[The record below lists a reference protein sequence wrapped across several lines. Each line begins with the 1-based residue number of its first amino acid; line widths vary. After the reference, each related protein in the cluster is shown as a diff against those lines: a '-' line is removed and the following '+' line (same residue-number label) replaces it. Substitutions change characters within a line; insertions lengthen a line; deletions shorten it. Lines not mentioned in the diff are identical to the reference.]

1 MHVHKYLLF
10 LPIALYSTGFHSKKK
25 PSAQVVHIRRDTH
38 SAQNIVTLCA
48 SPCSVQ
54 ESAQEIMVVH
64 KLKTL
69 GNYPVSF
76 CVQLPNSSL
85 TSLATLAF
93 ADEGCETN
101 RLLDEQKLLGG
112 RLRDFFFFFCTVCSH
127 LASFNIWCVTCQHC
141 THWHA
146 WASHM
151 QAMVLIGDAK
161 QAMSVGER
169 KSGPGETGLT
179 GPAATALLQPY
190 FQAFPSPIL

>member
-85 TSLATLAF
+85 TSLASLAF

-112 RLRDFFFFFCTVCSH
+112 RLRDFFFFF
-127 LASFNIWCVTCQHC
+127 LHC
-141 THWHA
+141 
-146 WASHM
+146 
-151 QAMVLIGDAK
+151 
-161 QAMSVGER
+161 
-169 KSGPGETGLT
+169 
-179 GPAATALLQPY
+179 LQPSCK
-190 FQAFPSPIL
+190 FQHMVCHLPTLHTLACVGIRHASNGANW